1 MSVLIETSVGDIVID
16 LHVKETP
23 TTCLNFLKLCKV
35 KYYNFCCF
43 HNVQRDFMIQT
54 GDPTATGKGG
64 ESIYGLLDGPKTK
77 FLPAEIHPQLKHREK
92 GTVSM
97 AISGASV
104 GAAQDMQSTLGAT
117 AGSGVIGSQFF
128 ITMADNLD
136 YLDGRYTV
144 FGKIAE
150 GMDVL
155 EKINGA
161 YTDSEFRPFKDIR
174 IKHTIILDDPFPDP
188 KGLQVPDES
197 PLPTQAMLDTVR
209 IGDDE
214 EIESLLPPEEEERIR
229 RQKEAQARALTLEMV
244 GDLPFAEIKPPEN
257 VLFVAKLNPA
267 TRSEDLEL
275 IFSRFGLILSCEVIR
290 DKKTSDSLCYAFI
303 EFETEEACSEA
314 YFKMNNTSI
323 DDRRIHVDFSQS
335 VSKLHKDWMIKKI
348 GDKKGGA
355 GGLNLEHRSRIN
367 DQAKAERL
375 IQGTM
380 GPKTVGRVETFMKAV
395 TVMTGIAATALDDQ
409 DHGVQ
414 DGTILEEMI
423 VIMIA
428 IEDMTEETGTESGK
442 ETVTQKAEIIIP
454 SMNHS
459 SESVDIAKRVVQLE
473 KERDALQL
481 EVEALRWDRDQRL
494 SHSTN
499 AEISFEK
506 VAKLS
511 NPEIAR
517 SSFQSLAS
525 KASQMNLRNCSVL
538 VVGAGGLGSPCALY
552 LGAAGVGRLGIVD
565 HDVVDTSNLH
575 RQIIHNEARQGMSKA
590 QSAALSIQMI
600 NPHCQVIPYDLVLDS
615 SNAQPV
621 INQYDI
627 VIDATDNVAT
637 RYLLNDACVLGNKPL
652 VSGSALRLDGQLT
665 IYNYR
670 GGPCYR
676 CLFPTPPPAETVT
689 NCSDG
694 GVLGVV
700 PGIIGCL
707 QALEAI
713 KIAIRTNDQYP
724 PTMTIF
730 SANSS
735 TMFRTIKLR
744 KKKSECIMCGD
755 SPTITKLIDYVR
767 FCGSSATDK
776 TPDLHLIPFDERL
789 TCEKYKQIIDNHV
802 PHLVLDVREKVQFD
816 ICSLPESLNIPLKNL
831 PRELEQIKHTLGAD
845 SSKPIYVVCRRGNDS
860 QPAARILQEAGVTAG
875 EVKDVVGGLD
885 RWSDKIDP
893 SFPKY

>member
-64 ESIYGLLDGPKTK
+64 ESIYGLLDDPKKK

-128 ITMADNLD
+128 ITMVDNLD

-290 DKKTSDSLCYAFI
+290 DKKTGDSLCYAFI
-303 EFETEEACSEA
+303 EFETEDACSEA

-335 VSKLHKDWMIKKI
+335 VSKLHKDWMVKKI

-355 GGLNLEHRSRIN
+355 GDLNLEHRSRYRDDSSVKSN
-367 DQAKAERL
+367 
-375 IQGTM
+375 
-380 GPKTVGRVETFMKAV
+380 RVETVVKAV
-395 TVMTGIAATALDDQ
+395 TVMTGITATAIDDQ
-409 DHGVQ
+409 DHGAQ

-428 IEDMTEETGTESGK
+428 IEDVTEETGTESGK
-442 ETVTQKAEIIIP
+442 ETVTQKAEIVEKDEP
-454 SMNHS
+454 TDKLVA
-459 SESVDIAKRVVQLE
+459 ESVDIAKQVVQLE

-481 EVEALRWDRDQRL
+481 EVEALRWERDQRL

-499 AEISFEK
+499 AETSFEK

-517 SSFQSLAS
+517 YGRQLILPEFGI
-525 KASQMNLRNCSVL
+525 KGQMNLRNCSVL

-552 LGAAGVGRLGIVD
+552 LGAAGIGRLGIAD

-676 CLFPTPPPAETVT
+676 CLFPIPPLAETVT

-713 KIAIRTNDQYP
+713 KIATRTNDQDP

-789 TCEKYKQIIDNHV
+789 TCEKYKQILDNHV

-831 PRELEQIKHTLGAD
+831 PKELEQIKHTLGAD

-875 EVKDVVGGLD
+875 EVKDLVGGLD